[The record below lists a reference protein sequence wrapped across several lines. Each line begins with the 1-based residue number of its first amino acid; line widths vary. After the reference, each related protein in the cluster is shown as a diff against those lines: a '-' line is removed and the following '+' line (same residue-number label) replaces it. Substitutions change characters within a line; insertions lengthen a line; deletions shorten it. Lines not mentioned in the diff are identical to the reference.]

1 MGRDKKI
8 KVLVLKPFQDKY
20 ILNKH
25 YEPGDKLSVD
35 ADRAAD
41 LEERGRASI
50 VIVKV
55 IEDDKAIAKGVEE

>member
-25 YEPGDKLSVD
+25 YEPGDKLLVD

-41 LEERGRASI
+41 LEERGLSFI
-50 VIVKV
+50 VIAKLK
-55 IEDDKAIAKGVEE
+55 EDDQAIAKGV